1 MSYELIGFKWGS
13 AEAGTPSGVITWSA
27 DFVTELSHSSSYT
40 DAEFEEALM
49 AAFDRWESVASI
61 DFEMVESGGAVSVE
75 AAAFGGGVA
84 GQASYS
90 PIIRTGFDGIS
101 GGTIEFDISDRLWA
115 PYGDFS
121 GGSDFYAVAVHE
133 IGHILGLDHP
143 VPEDRSEI
151 MNATIFVNDLGDGDI
166 EGAQFLYGTDPGD
179 EEGPT
184 TPPSG
189 PGPGVASDG
198 GGGGGAAG
206 LVLGLLAALL
216 GMLFGVG
223 GGAAVA
229 LAGTL
234 PEDDENGAGED
245 DPVLDHVCG
254 HGCGHGC
261 GHAHGHEH
269 YHDHDF
275 DNAEALAMQSDD
287 GSEEF
292 DDSEWLPAIPVPED
306 ERYVHICEDEE
317 EDELAF
323 I

>member
-40 DAEFEEALM
+40 DAEFEAALM

-61 DFEMVESGGAVSVE
+61 DFEMVESGGAVSIE
-75 AAAFGGGVA
+75 AAAFSGGVA

-90 PIIRTGFDGIS
+90 PIIRPGIDGIS

-151 MNATIFVNDLGDGDI
+151 MNATIYVDDLGDGDI

-189 PGPGVASDG
+189 PGPGVESDG

-216 GMLFGVG
+216 GLLFGA

-229 LAGTL
+229 LAGSL
-234 PEDDENGAGED
+234 PEDDQDGAGED
-245 DPVLDHVCG
+245 DHVCG
-254 HGCGHGC
+254 HGCGQGC
-261 GHAHGHEH
+261 AHAHHHG
-269 YHDHDF
+269 HDHVHEF
-275 DNAEALAMQSDD
+275 GNGEEVEAMQAA
-287 GSEEF
+287 EESGEF
-292 DDSEWLPAIPVPED
+292 STTDWLPAIPVQED
-306 ERYVHICEDEE
+306 ERYVHICEHED
-317 EDELAF
+317 EDELVF